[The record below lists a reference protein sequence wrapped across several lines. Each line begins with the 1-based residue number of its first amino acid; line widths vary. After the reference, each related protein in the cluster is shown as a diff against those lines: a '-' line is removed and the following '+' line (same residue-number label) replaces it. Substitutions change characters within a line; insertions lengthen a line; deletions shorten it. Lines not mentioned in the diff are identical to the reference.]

1 MADTEN
7 FRQLKRA
14 EPGLLP
20 TLARN
25 AARRKKNEG
34 WTTLWLTLIA
44 FVASGAIGSVLLG
57 AVPISIPGLT
67 PDAPPAAVRGLLV
80 SFPICSGPMRTTCVV
95 DGDTFWLE
103 GLKYRVADIDTPEV
117 SEPQCA
123 AERALGRKA
132 TERFTNLLNAGPF
145 ELKAADSDEDR
156 YGRKLRIVTRG
167 GDSLGQVL
175 VAEGLAHRWDGGKHS
190 WC

>member
-1 MADTEN
+1 MAEIDN
-7 FRQLKRA
+7 FRQARRA
-14 EPGLLP
+14 EPGHLP
-20 TLARN
+20 RL
-25 AARRKKNEG
+25 ARRKTNEG
-34 WTTLWLTLIA
+34 WTTLWLTLVA
-44 FVASGAIGSVLLG
+44 FAASAAIGSVLLG

-67 PDAPPAAVRGLLV
+67 PEAPPVAVRGLLV

-103 GLKYRVADIDTPEV
+103 GVRYRVADIDTPEV
-117 SEPQCA
+117 TEPQCA

-132 TERFTNLLNAGPF
+132 TERFANLLNAGPF
-145 ELKAADSDEDR
+145 ELVAADRDEDR

-167 GDSLGQVL
+167 GDSLGEVL